1 LDEKMGNPDQGAGR
15 TGTPDD
21 GKPFHCYLIVLLV
34 AAAVYAGCM
43 LSPPSLMDDVDAVQA
58 QIARNMLASGDYV
71 TARLDGV
78 PYLEKAPLIYWLIAG
93 SLKILGATDWAAR
106 VPIVLAAIAL
116 AWLTTAFGI
125 WAFGRRAGFYAG
137 LCIST
142 CFGLFLFTRILIPDV
157 MLTASI
163 ALSMWA
169 FLRAIDEA
177 EPHPRWWAFVM
188 AASLGTSL
196 LFKSLIGVVFPV
208 AAALIYLGVTGQIFH
223 RKIWKA
229 LHPWSGLLVVLL
241 IAAPWHVI
249 ATLQNPPYF
258 DLTMRSAPGEYHGF
272 LWFYFINEQLLRF
285 LNMRYPRDY
294 DTVPRLYFWLF
305 HLLWLFPWSVY
316 FPAMAKLSFKPLDR
330 AGKTRLLAL
339 CWTGFILV
347 FFTFSTTQEYYS
359 IPCYPALALLLGSA
373 MAAGGNWIRYGTRV
387 LCGIFIVA
395 AAAVLTLYFLA
406 WNLPTPGD
414 ISSALSS
421 NPGAYKLSLGH
432 MEDLTIA
439 SFAYLR
445 LPLIVAAIAFLLGAA
460 GTFRARAQ
468 RAFLAVALMAI
479 LFFQAARIA
488 MAAFDPFLSS
498 RPLAETLRRAPP
510 GKLIVDHHYYTFS
523 SIFFYTNRSALLL
536 NGRFNNLVYGSYAPG
551 APNVFIDDAQWKML
565 WLQPERC
572 YLVITREAAER
583 LKKLVEPALLT
594 RVAESGGKLLLT
606 NHAGVE

>member
-1 LDEKMGNPDQGAGR
+1 M
-15 TGTPDD
+15 PDD
-21 GKPFHCYLIVLLV
+21 GKRFHFYLIVLLV

-43 LSPPSLMDDVDAVQA
+43 ISPPSLMDDVDAVQA
-58 QIARNMLASGDYV
+58 QIARNMLTSGDWV
-71 TARLDGV
+71 TARLDGI
-78 PYLEKAPLIYWLIAG
+78 PYLEKAPLIYWLIAASFKVFG
-93 SLKILGATDWAAR
+93 ASDLGAR

-116 AWLTTAFGI
+116 AWLTTAFGT
-125 WAFGRRAGFYAG
+125 WAFGRLAGFYAG

-157 MLTASI
+157 MLTGSI

-169 FLRAIDEA
+169 FLRAIDET
-177 EPHPRWWAFVM
+177 EPRPRRWAFVM

-208 AAALIYLGVTGQIFH
+208 GAALLYLGVTRQLFDA
-223 RKIWKA
+223 RVWRA
-229 LHPWSGLLVVLL
+229 LHPLSGLLVALL
-241 IAAPWHVI
+241 IAAPWHI
-249 ATLQNPPYF
+249 LAALRNPPYF
-258 DLTMRSAPGEYHGF
+258 DFTMRSAPGEYHGF

-294 DTVPRLYFWLF
+294 DTVPRLYFWGF

-316 FPAMAKLSFKPLDR
+316 FPAVVKQSLKLSFKPSDR

-339 CWTGFILV
+339 CWAGFILV

-359 IPCYPALALLLGSA
+359 MPCYPALALLLGSA
-373 MAAGGNWIRYGTRV
+373 MASGGAWIRYGTRV
-387 LCGIFIVA
+387 LCAILIVA

-406 WNLPTPGD
+406 WNLPAPGD
-414 ISSALSS
+414 ISVALSPH
-421 NPGAYKLSLGH
+421 PGAYKLSLGH

-445 LPLIVAAIAFLLGAA
+445 LPLLVAAIAFLVGVA
-460 GTFRARAQ
+460 GTFSAQSQ
-468 RAFLAVALMAI
+468 RAFLAIALMAI

-498 RPLAETLRRAPP
+498 RPLAETLLRSPS
-510 GKLIVDHHYYTFS
+510 GKLIVDHHYYWFS
-523 SIFFYTNRSALLL
+523 SVFFYTNRDALLL

-551 APNVFIDDAQWKML
+551 APNVFIDDAQWKAL
-565 WLQPERC
+565 WLQPDRY
-572 YLVITREAAER
+572 YLVITQKAAER
-583 LKKLVEPALLT
+583 LKKLVEPKLLNI
-594 RVAESGGKLLLT
+594 VAQSGGKLLLT
-606 NHAGVE
+606 NHPVVE